1 MHLISHVPLLA
12 FRKGLLFWPS
22 GRIRAGQSSRTGT
35 AEMRKGQRCYYSV
48 LTWDYVIVNLIWRKN
63 QVHYGEQ
70 NPCFGITCCLLW
82 NDLRT
87 RYESSELTEAGVFFI
102 FFTVSL
108 DREQKKRVTV
118 KDLLQFAYVNVVGL
132 SPE

>member
-1 MHLISHVPLLA
+1 MFWDILLPA
-12 FRKGLLFWPS
+12 LEWF
-22 GRIRAGQSSRTGT
+22 
-35 AEMRKGQRCYYSV
+35 E
-48 LTWDYVIVNLIWRKN
+48 N
-63 QVHYGEQ
+63 
-70 NPCFGITCCLLW
+70 
-82 NDLRT
+82 

-132 SPE
+132 SPEWNDLPAGWKTLHYSQWLSGIGKIIQLPEKGDGHFLKQMGFPFSLPT